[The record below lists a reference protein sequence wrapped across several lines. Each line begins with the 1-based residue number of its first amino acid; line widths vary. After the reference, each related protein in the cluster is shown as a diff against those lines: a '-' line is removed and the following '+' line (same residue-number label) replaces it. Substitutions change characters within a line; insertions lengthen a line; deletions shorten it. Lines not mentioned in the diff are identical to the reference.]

1 MQAIHIQVK
10 DPYVPN
16 VLELLNS
23 LKNVMVE
30 SIRLDTPPGTE
41 DDTSLIEL
49 QESAMHAT
57 WDNEADEAWDE
68 V

>member
-1 MQAIHIQVK
+1 MQVIHIQVK

-16 VLELLNS
+16 VLVLLNS

-30 SIRLDTPPGTE
+30 SIKIDTSYHHE
-41 DDTSLIEL
+41 YDVSLIEI
-49 QESAMHAT
+49 QETSMRST
-57 WDNEADEAWDE
+57 WENDADEAWDA